1 MLKFRFYELGFVV
14 GFRLSSKWDLGFP
27 YFSWFATYPQLRW
40 GFSGLP
46 LSSSCIVVFSL
57 LCSYVPSQ
65 TKSCF
70 SILHRTDDIHAP
82 RSAKCI
88 LYCHVEFVNP
98 D

>member
-1 MLKFRFYELGFVV
+1 MLKFRFYELGLVV

-70 SILHRTDDIHAP
+70 SILQLGLTTSMRRGQLNASFIAML
-82 RSAKCI
+82 S
-88 LYCHVEFVNP
+88 L
-98 D
+98 